1 MGIGGSGMSAAAI
14 IAKKQGYKVS
24 GCDLS
29 DNTPYLEKLK
39 KEKIPVKK
47 GHDIHH
53 LKGVDILT
61 VTPAAFFAND
71 KIDEISKAKK
81 VITWQNFLGEYLQKG
96 KKVICIAGTHGKST
110 TTAMAG
116 LLFEEMKHDPT
127 VMVGAGIKKWKSN
140 ARAGKGNIF
149 ITESDEF
156 FDNFLNYA
164 PDTIILNNI
173 EFDHPDFFKN
183 EKQLF
188 ESFKRHIQNLTGSK
202 TLIFNQDCPGIKRL
216 LDMFDKDFISSI
228 KKAGYTLK
236 EKALIETEISFRAK
250 DIVLGKEKTHFT
262 VENSHCYA
270 GEKIE
275 LLIPGIYNVSNA
287 MGVIVLSALE
297 NIKFSEIKKF
307 FLKFDGIERRM
318 ELIGKRGGVSVFE
331 DYAHH
336 PTAVKETLKAVR
348 QKYPKSRIWAVV
360 EPHSY
365 SRTSKL
371 LHLYRN
377 CFEAADMVL
386 IAPIFKA
393 RDKNNFNV
401 SEKHIARVSNHKNIK
416 HFKIFNML
424 VEYYES
430 KVKKGNVV
438 VVMGAGESYNYTR
451 KILYKTPR

>member
-1 MGIGGSGMSAAAI
+1 MSAAAI
-14 IAKKQGYKVS
+14 IAKKQGYEVS

-29 DNTPYLEKLK
+29 DSTPYLEKLK
-39 KEKIPVKK
+39 KEKILVKK
-47 GHDIHH
+47 GHDKHH
-53 LKGVDILT
+53 LKGVDVLT
-61 VTPAAFFAND
+61 VTPAAFFAKS

-81 VITWQNFLGEYLQKG
+81 VITWQRFLGEYLQKG
-96 KKVICIAGTHGKST
+96 KKVICVAGTHGKST
-110 TTAMAG
+110 TTAMLG
-116 LLFEEMKHDPT
+116 LLFEELKYDPT
-127 VMVGAGIKKWKSN
+127 VMVGAGIRKWKSN
-140 ARAGKGNIF
+140 ARVGKGDIF

-156 FDNFLNYA
+156 FDNFLNYT

-183 EKQLF
+183 ERQLF
-188 ESFKRHIQNLTGSK
+188 ASFKKHIQSLTGSK

-216 LDMFDKDFISSI
+216 FDMFDKDLISSI

-236 EKALIETEISFRAK
+236 EKPLIESEISFRAK
-250 DIVLGKEKTHFT
+250 DIVLGKEKTRFS
-262 VENSHCYA
+262 VVKSHCYM

-275 LLIPGIYNVSNA
+275 LIIPGIYNVSNA

-297 NIKFSEIKKF
+297 NIKFSDIRKF
-307 FLKFDGIERRM
+307 FLNFDGIERRM
-318 ELIGKRGGVSVFE
+318 ELIGKKGGVSVFE

-336 PTAVKETLKAVR
+336 PTAVKATLMAVR
-348 QKYPKSRIWAVV
+348 QKYPKYLIWAVI

-365 SRTSKL
+365 SRTKKL

-377 CFEAADMVL
+377 CFQAADKVL

-393 RDKNNFNV
+393 RDRSNFNV

-416 HFKIFNML
+416 HFKNFNML
-424 VEYYES
+424 VKYYKS
-430 KVKKGNVV
+430 KVKKGDVV

-451 KILYKTPR
+451 KIFYMTPK